1 MAEIAEMKKLI
12 KTKHFRTDMPLSRD
26 PAKPVTVFLKLEALS
41 LVPHSRQSVCE
52 RVFGSRDPFR
62 NESAL

>member
-1 MAEIAEMKKLI
+1 
-12 KTKHFRTDMPLSRD
+12 MPLSRD

-52 RVFGSRDPFR
+52 RIFGSGNPFR